1 MITREDLQEAI
12 AECQGVRNPTANTC
26 IKLAAFLTIQEHL
39 FGGEP
44 DLRNQSS
51 LSVPEP
57 GAVSAYSNSEFSAAV
72 NGKPESDVMRVLDEL
87 METLSVLCPKLY
99 AATLR
104 KLHEI

>member
-39 FGGEP
+39 YGEQP
-44 DLRNQSS
+44 DFSGASCQPKPS
-51 LSVPEP
+51 
-57 GAVSAYSNSEFSAAV
+57 AVSAYSGSEFSDAV
-72 NGKPESDVMRVLDEL
+72 DGKPEQSVMAVLDEL
-87 METLSVLCPKLY
+87 METLAVLSPKLY

-104 KLHEI
+104 KLNEI